1 MPEGNNEAKGGLR
14 FTHAYP
20 MNRRRWGVVT
30 QLLNAIEENE
40 WVASMPFTSLSSSY
54 GGKRRMSREVLALLE
69 QVVRDLDGTIIMD
82 GPWQATIGDYREEL
96 SKHLG
101 SDARF
106 LDRGHEEKI
115 KGIIEQLDKLEKDG
129 SEGARKLKEVQAGT
143 ADDWLKEAFDKVYQ
157 EEVK

>member
-14 FTHAYP
+14 FTHACP

-30 QLLNAIEENE
+30 HLLNAIEENE
-40 WVASMPFTSLSSSY
+40 WVASIY
-54 GGKRRMSREVLALLE
+54 GGKRRMSREVLGLLE

-82 GPWQATIGDYREEL
+82 EPWQATIGDYREEL

-115 KGIIEQLDKLEKDG
+115 KGIIEQLDRLEKDG
-129 SEGARKLKEVQAGT
+129 SEGARRLKEVQAGT

-157 EEVK
+157 EEGKLDK